1 MTTLQKITPFLWFD
15 GKAEEAARFYVTLF
29 DDSRVVSVTPGPDGK
44 ALVVRFRL
52 AGLDFLALN
61 GGPHATFN
69 DAVSFSVDCGSQ
81 AEVDRLSDALIGET
95 GEQRDCSWLND
106 RFGVRWQIVPS
117 LLPKYL
123 GDADRTKAAR
133 VMQAMMKMKRIDV
146 AALERAYRG
155 E

>member
-69 DAVSFSVDCGSQ
+69 DAVSFSVDCDSQ
-81 AEVDRLSDALIGET
+81 AEVDRLSDALIGVT

-106 RFGVRWQIVPS
+106 RFGISWQ
-117 LLPKYL
+117 LNLP
-123 GDADRTKAAR
+123 
-133 VMQAMMKMKRIDV
+133 
-146 AALERAYRG
+146 
-155 E
+155 